1 MVAVMVTNW
10 IASFQH
16 KRRLYAITKVSALFL
31 LIIFFLLNTTPN
43 SNLIWFLIALIFSLA
58 GDILLLFPTRVF
70 LLGLLSFLL
79 AQVAYI
85 IGFNQ
90 TPSPVF
96 PAIIGLLVILGL
108 FLIVFMALEKEV
120 KKKPDLKRMRLSI
133 LLYVLMLSTMALSAG
148 LNLFKPVWQ
157 LLAAALTTIGGML
170 FLVSDFSLA
179 YNRFLKL
186 FKRADVLVIVTYH
199 LAQLALVS
207 GVLLQFNH

>member
-179 YNRFLKL
+179 YNRLL
-186 FKRADVLVIVTYH
+186 RPFKVASLLVIVTYH
-199 LAQLALVS
+199 LAQLALIG
-207 GVLLQFNH
+207 GVLVQFSQ